1 MNQLFYTRGTVQVS
15 VIVYTVQ
22 DPIMIFSV
30 HETMNTT
37 LIELDL
43 YRLERFENCNCFCN
57 VFVKVPV
64 SS

>member
-1 MNQLFYTRGTVQVS
+1 
-15 VIVYTVQ
+15 
-22 DPIMIFSV
+22 MIFSV